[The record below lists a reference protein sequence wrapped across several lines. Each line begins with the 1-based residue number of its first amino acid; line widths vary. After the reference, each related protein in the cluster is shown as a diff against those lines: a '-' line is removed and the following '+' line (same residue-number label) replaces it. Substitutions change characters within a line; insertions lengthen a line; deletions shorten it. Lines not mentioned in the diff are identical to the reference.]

1 MRSLIKILTTLLILS
16 LFACAG
22 PRAPEWTLGKS
33 TLYPS
38 EAYLL
43 GVGLDRDRT
52 RAEDRAR
59 AEIAKIFQVEI
70 QSRETIVESHWLS
83 QVGEPAITEYSQSV
97 QAELTAITDKVLEG
111 VHIAEVWQNEK
122 TGDHYVLAVLDR
134 LRASRALRG
143 DLDEIDQMVAGQV
156 RQAQAARSPL
166 RQLGHYLQA
175 LKSMERRRGI
185 AADLRVT
192 DPGGWVVEPPYLLA
206 DIAERADS
214 AAAGIR
220 IGIEL
225 EGDRQGIVN
234 GALVRALAGI
244 GMQLASSL
252 ERNLLVKGTVSVE
265 RYRTEEPW
273 QWSVASA
280 QVQFVE
286 GDGTV
291 LDALRTSVKEG
302 SRIAT
307 RSETLARERL
317 GEKLA
322 ALLVARIGSLG
333 AGE

>member
-1 MRSLIKILTTLLILS
+1 MRSLIKILTILLMLL

-33 TLYPS
+33 VLYPS

-43 GVGLDRDRT
+43 GVGFGRDRAH
-52 RAEDRAR
+52 AEDRAR
-59 AEIAKIFQVEI
+59 SEIAKTFQVQI
-70 QSRETIVESHWLS
+70 QSRESIVESHWVS
-83 QVGEPAITEYSQSV
+83 QVGEPATTEYSQSV

-111 VHIAEVWQNEK
+111 VRIAEIWQDEE
-122 TGDHYVLAVLDR
+122 TGEHYALAVLDR
-134 LRASRALRG
+134 LRTSRALRG
-143 DLDEIDQMVAGQV
+143 ELDEIDQAVAAKV
-156 RQAQAARSPL
+156 RQAEAAGTPL
-166 RQLGHYLQA
+166 RQLGYYLQA
-175 LKSMERRRGI
+175 LKSLERRRGI

-192 DPGGWVVEPPYLLA
+192 DPGGWVLEAPYSLA
-206 DIAERADS
+206 DIAERTDK

-220 IGIEL
+220 IGIDL

-234 GALVRALAGI
+234 GALVRALTGI
-244 GMQLASSL
+244 GMALAPSL
-252 ERNLLVKGTVSVE
+252 ERDLLVKGAVNVE
-265 RYRTEEPW
+265 LYRTEEPW

-286 GDGTV
+286 EDGTV

-302 SRIAT
+302 SRIAA
-307 RSETLARERL
+307 RSETIARERL

-333 AGE
+333 AAK